1 MKRLLTGIL
10 IIALTLSLGVTA
22 YAATPAT
29 VAAAETQ
36 AHPGDTVNVAVTV
49 ADNPGMDVMKLKFS
63 YDATAL
69 VLKDM
74 LPGDVMTGA
83 FTPNPEK
90 AVVLLEAA
98 GKENES
104 GNGTLVTLKFEVKS
118 TAPAKDY
125 AVEFLV
131 AEAVDRAGNGVALRT
146 DAGVIRVT
154 VPTPTYTVSFDANG
168 GTGTMENVENV
179 PAGAFTLPASGFT
192 APAGKQFG
200 GWATSATGSAIP
212 DAAYNVTANM
222 TFYAVWED
230 IPHTHDYGTDWLT
243 DAERHW
249 HACKSCKDK
258 KDEAA
263 HTFAWKTDREATVT
277 EAGEKHAE
285 CTVCGYR
292 KPAVAIGK
300 LAPAITDGKNSRW
313 SKGSEVGLTFRSD
326 AAYADFTE
334 VLVDGNTIPSDSYE
348 TREGSIL
355 VTLKAGYLAT
365 LADGEHTLTI
375 RSESGD
381 ATTKFTVEAAVTVD
395 SGVTPPE
402 PAGSS
407 MWIWV
412 ALAIV
417 VLGGGATAAILL
429 IRKKKAS

>member
-36 AHPGDTVNVAVTV
+36 AHPGDIVNVAVTV

-154 VPTPTYTVSFDANG
+154 VPTPTYTEFRRQRRHGNNG
-168 GTGTMENVENV
+168 KCGECPRRCVYAPRKRLYRPRGQTVRGLGNQRDR
-179 PAGAFTLPASGFT
+179 FCYSGCRL
-192 APAGKQFG
+192 Q
-200 GWATSATGSAIP
+200 
-212 DAAYNVTANM
+212 
-222 TFYAVWED
+222 
-230 IPHTHDYGTDWLT
+230 
-243 DAERHW
+243 R
-249 HACKSCKDK
+249 
-258 KDEAA
+258 
-263 HTFAWKTDREATVT
+263 
-277 EAGEKHAE
+277 
-285 CTVCGYR
+285 
-292 KPAVAIGK
+292 
-300 LAPAITDGKNSRW
+300 
-313 SKGSEVGLTFRSD
+313 
-326 AAYADFTE
+326 
-334 VLVDGNTIPSDSYE
+334 
-348 TREGSIL
+348 
-355 VTLKAGYLAT
+355 
-365 LADGEHTLTI
+365 DGEHDIL
-375 RSESGD
+375 RRVG
-381 ATTKFTVEAAVTVD
+381 
-395 SGVTPPE
+395 GY
-402 PAGSS
+402 PAH
-407 MWIWV
+407 
-412 ALAIV
+412 A
-417 VLGGGATAAILL
+417 
-429 IRKKKAS
+429 

>member
-49 ADNPGMDVMKLKFS
+49 ADDPGMDVMKLKFS

-98 GKENES
+98 DKENES

-168 GTGTMENVENV
+168 GTGTMEKWRMSPQVRLRSPQAALPLPRASSSGAGQ
-179 PAGAFTLPASGFT
+179 PARPVLLFRMPPAT
-192 APAGKQFG
+192 
-200 GWATSATGSAIP
+200 
-212 DAAYNVTANM
+212 
-222 TFYAVWED
+222 
-230 IPHTHDYGTDWLT
+230 
-243 DAERHW
+243 
-249 HACKSCKDK
+249 
-258 KDEAA
+258 
-263 HTFAWKTDREATVT
+263 
-277 EAGEKHAE
+277 
-285 CTVCGYR
+285 
-292 KPAVAIGK
+292 
-300 LAPAITDGKNSRW
+300 
-313 SKGSEVGLTFRSD
+313 
-326 AAYADFTE
+326 
-334 VLVDGNTIPSDSYE
+334 
-348 TREGSIL
+348 
-355 VTLKAGYLAT
+355 
-365 LADGEHTLTI
+365 
-375 RSESGD
+375 
-381 ATTKFTVEAAVTVD
+381 
-395 SGVTPPE
+395 
-402 PAGSS
+402 
-407 MWIWV
+407 
-412 ALAIV
+412 
-417 VLGGGATAAILL
+417 
-429 IRKKKAS
+429 